1 MAAPTPTTRVSPVS
15 TEIPLKEGYQV
26 LFTLA
31 LDPNYA
37 LFEVD
42 LQAPVLDGG
51 DPIDITNQFNVDY
64 MSKAPQSLIDLEE
77 ITITGAYDPII
88 YDQMLGTGS
97 QTKLLNQPTTGTF
110 KFGDGSTIAM
120 YGFVRRWEGGQHS
133 PGGGQP
139 RGTMVFVPSQYDNT
153 NNVVAGPVV
162 AETAGT

>member
-1 MAAPTPTTRVSPVS
+1 MAAPTPTTRVSPVT

-42 LQAPVLDGG
+42 LQAPIIDGG
-51 DPIDITNQFNVDY
+51 EPIDITNQFNTKY
-64 MSKAPQSLIDLEE
+64 MTKAPQTLMNLEE
-77 ITITGAYDPII
+77 FSITGAYDPII

-97 QTKLLNQPTTGTF
+97 QTQLLNKPTTGTF
-110 KFGDGSTIAM
+110 KFGDGSTIALFG
-120 YGFVRRWEGGQHS
+120 YVRRWEGGNHS

-139 RGTMVFVPSQYDNT
+139 RGTMIFVPTQYDDSDNEEQ
-153 NNVVAGPVV
+153 GPVV